1 MSDSELDKIIASTPE
16 KSAKKKQNNKNT
28 LPFIISLLNKLNI
41 TRELQ
46 GKVPL

>member
-28 LPFIISLLNKLNI
+28 LPFVIPSLNKLNT

-46 GKVPL
+46 GKIPL

>member
-28 LPFIISLLNKLNI
+28 LPFVISSLNRLNI
-41 TRELQ
+41 AKELQ
-46 GKVPL
+46 DKVQL